1 MTLGR
6 YVIVDDSG
14 SYVTFLNV
22 RVKFKKNNNN
32 NSSQREL
39 ELPVFQ
45 SDRFVQPSNAI
56 DLRHAMLKKK
66 DFARLTSHPVRG

>member
-1 MTLGR
+1 MTLGC

-32 NSSQREL
+32 SSQREL
-39 ELPVFQ
+39 EPPVFQ
-45 SDRFVQPSNAI
+45 SDRFVQPSNAL
-56 DLRHAMLKKK
+56 DLYHAMLKQKI
-66 DFARLTSHPVRG
+66 LHV